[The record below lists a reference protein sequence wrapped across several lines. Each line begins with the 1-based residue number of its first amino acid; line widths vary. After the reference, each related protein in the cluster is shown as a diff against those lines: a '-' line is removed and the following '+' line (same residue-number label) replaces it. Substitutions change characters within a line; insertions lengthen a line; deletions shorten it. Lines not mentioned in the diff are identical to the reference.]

1 MTTLIPVTSGK
12 AIIAG
17 HDVSREPDAVRRA
30 IGVIPQALTSDIDLT
45 VEENLSI
52 YAKLYEVPKAERE
65 RNIND
70 LLEAVDLLKW
80 RNAQTK
86 TLSGGMRRRLEIA
99 RGLVHNPRIF
109 FLDEPTTGLDPVS
122 RVAVWE
128 MLNHLKNTRNL
139 TMLITTHYMDE
150 ADRLCDRI
158 AIVDHGKLV
167 ALDTPMALKE
177 SVPGDNVVEVQFTHE
192 SAAVAGA
199 AETAGRR
206 DRGGIEER
214 RHVPAAH
221 LQRLAHHHAV
231 GGDGEQARR
240 NHQVPERAE
249 HHARRCLRALHGAPA
264 SRRTGQGAGL
274 HHAAAPGDATM
285 KRMMA
290 IVEREM
296 RKFFRSP
303 ALMMVSMMLPLVQLV
318 ILGNAFGGKI
328 RGARMGVVDYDR
340 GSQALKIQEAFNAI
354 AVNIR
359 TFTTVAYNDE
369 QKAREDV
376 RTGKI
381 DGAVI
386 IPAQYSR
393 RVLAGDSP
401 AIGLVVDNSDQ
412 TMSASLEAEMQ
423 SLVDALNAPVIQPK
437 VVQQIAL
444 EIVELY
450 PYVEYMKYLLAGSIA
465 LAMYVAVMIGGGM
478 LYIDDKAR
486 GVHEGYLVTP
496 ITRLELV
503 LGLNLAGTIKAV
515 LSGICITVIGSL
527 LAGLGVI
534 FQPDDRPCFSCCS
547 SSPPPSPLTA

>member
-1 MTTLIPVTSGK
+1 
-12 AIIAG
+12 
-17 HDVSREPDAVRRA
+17 
-30 IGVIPQALTSDIDLT
+30 
-45 VEENLSI
+45 
-52 YAKLYEVPKAERE
+52 
-65 RNIND
+65 
-70 LLEAVDLLKW
+70 
-80 RNAQTK
+80 
-86 TLSGGMRRRLEIA
+86 
-99 RGLVHNPRIF
+99 
-109 FLDEPTTGLDPVS
+109 
-122 RVAVWE
+122 
-128 MLNHLKNTRNL
+128 
-139 TMLITTHYMDE
+139 
-150 ADRLCDRI
+150 
-158 AIVDHGKLV
+158 
-167 ALDTPMALKE
+167 
-177 SVPGDNVVEVQFTHE
+177 
-192 SAAVAGA
+192 
-199 AETAGRR
+199 
-206 DRGGIEER
+206 
-214 RHVPAAH
+214 
-221 LQRLAHHHAV
+221 
-231 GGDGEQARR
+231 
-240 NHQVPERAE
+240 
-249 HHARRCLRALHGAPA
+249 
-264 SRRTGQGAGL
+264 
-274 HHAAAPGDATM
+274 M

-303 ALMMVSMMLPLVQLV
+303 TLMIMSMALPLVQLV

-340 GSQALKIQEAFNAI
+340 GSQALKIEEAFNSI

-369 QKAREDV
+369 KTAREDV

-412 TMSASLEAEMQ
+412 TMSSSLEAEMQ
-423 SLVDALNAPVIQPK
+423 SLVDAPVIQQK

-444 EIVELY
+444 QIVELY
-450 PYVEYMKYLLAGSIA
+450 PYVEYMKYLLAGSVA

-496 ITRLELV
+496 ITSLELV
-503 LGLNLAGTIKAV
+503 IGLNLAGTIKAV

-534 FQPDDRPCFSCCS
+534 FNPESAFLLLLLIIATSMAFNGMMFLMMVRVDDPLVPRMMFGVLNTLLFFPSGAI
-547 SSPPPSPLTA
+547 SPVSGLPKWLQVIAHLDPFTYAVHGFKAILLKDGGLTAIRMDLLFLSGFGIITLLIATPLFKRTL